1 MSDEEMKERCMIP
14 ARLMLDED
22 CDEETFDFEKEDRSV
37 VELTAR
43 EHKPALLKQAEQVEK
58 DMAYFDSDKKCNKS
72 E

>member
-1 MSDEEMKERCMIP
+1 MSDEEMKERCLIP

-43 EHKPALLKQAEQVEK
+43 EHKPAVETGGTSRK
-58 DMAYFDSDKKCNKS
+58 RHGVLRFG
-72 E
+72 